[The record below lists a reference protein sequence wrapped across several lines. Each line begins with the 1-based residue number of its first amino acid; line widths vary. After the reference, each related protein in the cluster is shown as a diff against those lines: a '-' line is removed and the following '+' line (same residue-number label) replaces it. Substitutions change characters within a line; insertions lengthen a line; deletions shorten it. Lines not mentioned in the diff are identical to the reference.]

1 METFLI
7 YLLKASSGIVLLYAI
22 YWVFLR
28 KETFYQV
35 NRWFLLVGLLMAAL
49 IPLFPFHYT
58 VFVDAEQSSN
68 ALNGMRSISTN
79 TNSFNDENLMKGS
92 GISWQQV
99 LFIVYL
105 TGAFIFLFRLAFQSF
120 ILLFLILKNKTK
132 QFRGVRILE
141 NEKYGLPFSF
151 FNIVFINPKF
161 HKQEELSEI
170 LAHEKVHIHEYHWFD
185 LLIIELLT
193 VVFWFNPFI
202 WFYERSIKQNHEFLA
217 DAGVLSRGFSIGR
230 YQALLI
236 NQLMGMQIIG
246 ITNNLNF
253 ALNTNRLKMMTKQK
267 TPKIKSLKLALA
279 IPAIAL
285 LLVAFAKPSYRT
297 ASVDPADSDLSIR
310 ELRATKSVTIHGKV
324 IDTNGDP
331 MPGAAILIKG
341 TAIGTVADMDGT
353 FTIENP
359 HPKVVNEESN
369 PVYVSN
375 LVVSFVGYQT
385 FENEV
390 SSAGKATNDAKYTF
404 ELQRESI
411 AIGDIDEI
419 LSSPPPPP
427 PPPAPEKG
435 KIEPTKLK
443 KGEKEREEFYIVE
456 EMPQYPG
463 GVHALA
469 EYVKKVSQKYAKA
482 KKINGKVLVG
492 FTVGPKGDVKNIQIL
507 KKSND
512 MAAKAAYS
520 IIDGLENWN
529 PGKQRGKPV
538 SVDYTIIVKFS

>member
-7 YLLKASSGIVLLYAI
+7 YLLKASSGIILLYAI

-35 NRWFLLVGLLMAAL
+35 NRWFLLGGLLMAAL

-79 TNSFNDENLMKGS
+79 SNSFNDENLMEVS

-120 ILLFLILKNKTK
+120 ILLFLIAKNKTK
-132 QFRGVRILE
+132 QFGGLRILE

-202 WFYERSIKQNHEFLA
+202 WLYERSIKQNHEFLA
-217 DAGVLSRGFSIGR
+217 DAGVLSRGYSIGR

-285 LLVAFAKPSYRT
+285 LLVAFAKPSYRA
-297 ASVDPADSDLSIR
+297 ASVDPADSELSIR
-310 ELRATKSVTIHGKV
+310 EIPGNKAFVIHGKV

-353 FTIENP
+353 FELKDPNP
-359 HPKVVNEESN
+359 KEIDEGGYTN
-369 PVYVSN
+369 VSK
-375 LVVSFVGYQT
+375 LVISFVGYQT
-385 FENEV
+385 SITEV
-390 SSAGKATNDAKYTF
+390 KSIGDGEKSKYTF

-435 KIEPTKLK
+435 KLEPSKLK
-443 KGEKEREEFYIVE
+443 KGEKEREVFYVVE

-482 KKINGKVLVG
+482 KKIDGKVLVG
-492 FTVGPKGDVKNIQIL
+492 FTVGPKGDVRNIQIL
-507 KKSND
+507 KKPND

-520 IIDGLENWN
+520 IIDGLENWS

-538 SVDYTIIVKFS
+538 SVDYTIVVKFS